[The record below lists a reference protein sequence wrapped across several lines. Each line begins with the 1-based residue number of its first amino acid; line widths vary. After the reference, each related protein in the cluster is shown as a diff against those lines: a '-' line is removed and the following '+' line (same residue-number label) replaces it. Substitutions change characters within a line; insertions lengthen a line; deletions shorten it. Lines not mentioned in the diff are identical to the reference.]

1 MIEWS
6 ILPNFLRNFST
17 MTFFFSY
24 FLSCT
29 PRMIARNYEQ
39 LLKGPFS
46 ATIVLSSSPIVNV
59 ASCHIN
65 NQGVF
70 LLQYSMK
77 LDLPRYTERFGAT
90 SLHGVQRVYELDSG
104 FDDGR
109 PMSGTLMKVGNDQ
122 ISEIERKMA
131 IVIPIKGER
140 LRLLEGVLSGVPHDC
155 LVIIVSNSPRQPVDR
170 YMLEKDALQQFNKFV
185 GRNALI
191 LHQRD
196 PGLSE
201 ALKEVGYTSILGPD
215 DIVRSGKAE
224 GMVLGMLLAKMAG
237 KEYVGFI
244 DADNY
249 VPGAVNEYVK
259 IFASGIAMSKTPY
272 TMIRVSWI
280 YKPKMSDTGLYFSKW
295 GRVSELTNQ
304 HLNSLIS
311 YYTGFETEV
320 MRTGNSGE
328 HCMSL
333 KLAELLS
340 YSSGY
345 SIEPYEVVNVLE
357 EFGGIIPTPH
367 QDAMD
372 KGVEVMQVETRN
384 PHFHEDK
391 GDDHLKEM
399 VVASLSSIYH
409 SKICP
414 PKLREKILESL
425 RAKSM
430 LEEGQQEAPVPL
442 KIEPFKDIDIRQF
455 AKVLNKAST
464 YAQ

>member
-1 MIEWS
+1 
-6 ILPNFLRNFST
+6 
-17 MTFFFSY
+17 
-24 FLSCT
+24 
-29 PRMIARNYEQ
+29 
-39 LLKGPFS
+39 
-46 ATIVLSSSPIVNV
+46 
-59 ASCHIN
+59 
-65 NQGVF
+65 
-70 LLQYSMK
+70 MK

-109 PMSGTLMKVGNDQ
+109 PASESIVNVGNNQ
-122 ISEIERKMA
+122 IVDIERRMA

-140 LRLLEGVLSGVPHDC
+140 LRLLEGVLSGIPHDC
-155 LVIIVSNSPRQPVDR
+155 LTIIVSNSLRQPVDR
-170 YMLEKDALQQFNKFV
+170 YKLEKEALQQFNRFV
-185 GRNALI
+185 GRNAFI

-196 PGLSE
+196 PALSE
-201 ALKEVGYTSILGPD
+201 VLREVGYTSILGPD
-215 DIVRSGKAE
+215 DMVRSGKAE
-224 GMVLGMLLAKMAG
+224 GMVIGMLLAKMAG
-237 KEYVGFI
+237 KDYVGFI

-259 IFASGIAMSKTPY
+259 IFASGIAMSQTPY
-272 TMIRVSWI
+272 TMTRVSWI
-280 YKPKMSDTGLYFSKW
+280 YKPKISETGLYFSKW

-304 HLNSLIS
+304 HLNSLVS

-333 KLAELLS
+333 KLAELLTF
-340 YSSGY
+340 SSAY
-345 SIEPYEVVNVLE
+345 AIEPYEIVNVLE
-357 EFGGIIPTPH
+357 EFGGIIPTVN

-399 VVASLSSIYH
+399 VVASLGSIYH

-414 PKLREKILESL
+414 PKLREKILETL
-425 RAKSM
+425 RSKNM
-430 LEEGQQEAPVPL
+430 LEEGQQQEPPAPV
-442 KIEPFKDIDIRQF
+442 KIEPFKDIDVRPF
-455 AKVLNKAST
+455 AKVLSKANT
-464 YAQ
+464 FAQ

>member
-1 MIEWS
+1 
-6 ILPNFLRNFST
+6 
-17 MTFFFSY
+17 
-24 FLSCT
+24 
-29 PRMIARNYEQ
+29 
-39 LLKGPFS
+39 
-46 ATIVLSSSPIVNV
+46 
-59 ASCHIN
+59 
-65 NQGVF
+65 
-70 LLQYSMK
+70 MK

-109 PMSGTLMKVGNDQ
+109 PTSESIVNIGNNQ
-122 ISEIERKMA
+122 IVDIERRMA
-131 IVIPIKGER
+131 IVIPTKGER
-140 LRLLEGVLSGVPHDC
+140 LRLLEGVLSGIPHDC
-155 LVIIVSNSPRQPVDR
+155 LTIIVSNSQRQPVDR
-170 YMLEKDALQQFNKFV
+170 YKLEKEALQQFNRFV
-185 GRNALI
+185 GRNAFI

-196 PGLSE
+196 PALSE
-201 ALKEVGYTSILGPD
+201 VLKEVGYTGILGPD
-215 DIVRSGKAE
+215 GMVRSGKAE
-224 GMVLGMLLAKMAG
+224 GMVIGMLLAKMAG

-259 IFASGIAMSKTPY
+259 IFASGIAMSQTPY
-272 TMIRVSWI
+272 TMTRVSWI
-280 YKPKMSDTGLYFSKW
+280 YKPKISETGLYFSKW

-304 HLNSLIS
+304 HLNSLVS

-333 KLAELLS
+333 KLAELLTF
-340 YSSGY
+340 SSAY
-345 SIEPYEVVNVLE
+345 AIEPYEIVNVLE
-357 EFGGIIPTPH
+357 EFGGIIPTVN

-372 KGVEVMQVETRN
+372 KGVEIMQVETRN

-399 VVASLSSIYH
+399 VVASLGSIYH

-414 PKLREKILESL
+414 PKLREKILETL
-425 RAKSM
+425 RSKNM
-430 LEEGQQEAPVPL
+430 LEEGQQEEPPAPI
-442 KIEPFKDIDIRQF
+442 KIEPFKDIDTRPF
-455 AKVLNKAST
+455 AKVLSKANT

>member
-1 MIEWS
+1 VQHS
-6 ILPNFLRNFST
+6 I
-17 MTFFFSY
+17 
-24 FLSCT
+24 
-29 PRMIARNYEQ
+29 
-39 LLKGPFS
+39 
-46 ATIVLSSSPIVNV
+46 
-59 ASCHIN
+59 
-65 NQGVF
+65 
-70 LLQYSMK
+70 K

-109 PMSGTLMKVGNDQ
+109 SMSETIMRVGNDQ
-122 ISEIERKMA
+122 ISEIERRMA

-185 GRNALI
+185 GRDALI

-340 YSSGY
+340 FSSGY

-357 EFGGIIPTPH
+357 EFGGIIPTVH

-399 VVASLSSIYH
+399 VMASLGSIYH

-425 RAKSM
+425 RGRSM
-430 LEEGQQEAPVPL
+430 LDEGQQEPPAPV
-442 KIEPFKDIDIRQF
+442 KIEPFKDIDIRLF
-455 AKVLNKAST
+455 AKVLSKADT

>member
-1 MIEWS
+1 
-6 ILPNFLRNFST
+6 
-17 MTFFFSY
+17 
-24 FLSCT
+24 
-29 PRMIARNYEQ
+29 
-39 LLKGPFS
+39 
-46 ATIVLSSSPIVNV
+46 
-59 ASCHIN
+59 
-65 NQGVF
+65 
-70 LLQYSMK
+70 MK

-109 PMSGTLMKVGNDQ
+109 PTSESIVNIGNNQ
-122 ISEIERKMA
+122 IVDIERRMA
-131 IVIPIKGER
+131 IVIPTKGER
-140 LRLLEGVLSGVPHDC
+140 LRLLEGVLSGIPHDC
-155 LVIIVSNSPRQPVDR
+155 LTIIVSNSLRQPVDR
-170 YMLEKDALQQFNKFV
+170 YKLEKEALQQFNRFV
-185 GRNALI
+185 GRNAFI

-196 PGLSE
+196 PALSE
-201 ALKEVGYTSILGPD
+201 VLKEVGYTSILGPD
-215 DIVRSGKAE
+215 DMVRSGKAE
-224 GMVLGMLLAKMAG
+224 GMVIGMLLAKMAG

-259 IFASGIAMSKTPY
+259 IFASGIAMSQTPY
-272 TMIRVSWI
+272 TMTRVSWI
-280 YKPKMSDTGLYFSKW
+280 YKPKISETGLYFSKW

-304 HLNSLIS
+304 HLNSLVS

-333 KLAELLS
+333 KLAELLTF
-340 YSSGY
+340 SSAY
-345 SIEPYEVVNVLE
+345 AIEPYEIVNVLE
-357 EFGGIIPTPH
+357 EFGGIIPTVN

-372 KGVEVMQVETRN
+372 KGVEIMQVETRN

-399 VVASLSSIYH
+399 VVASLGSIYH

-414 PKLREKILESL
+414 PKLREKILETL
-425 RAKSM
+425 RSKNM
-430 LEEGQQEAPVPL
+430 LEEGQQEEPPAPI
-442 KIEPFKDIDIRQF
+442 KIEPFKDIDTRPF
-455 AKVLNKAST
+455 AKVLSKANT

>member
-1 MIEWS
+1 
-6 ILPNFLRNFST
+6 
-17 MTFFFSY
+17 
-24 FLSCT
+24 
-29 PRMIARNYEQ
+29 
-39 LLKGPFS
+39 
-46 ATIVLSSSPIVNV
+46 
-59 ASCHIN
+59 
-65 NQGVF
+65 
-70 LLQYSMK
+70 MK
-77 LDLPRYTERFGAT
+77 LDMPRYTERFGAT

-109 PMSGTLMKVGNDQ
+109 SASETIMKVGNDQ
-122 ISEIERKMA
+122 ISDIERKMA

-140 LRLLEGVLSGVPHDC
+140 LRLLEGVLSGIPHDC

-170 YMLEKDALQQFNKFV
+170 YKLEKDALQQFNRFV

-224 GMVLGMLLAKMAG
+224 GMIIGMLLAKMAG

-259 IFASGIAMSKTPY
+259 IFASGIAMSQTPY

-280 YKPKMSDTGLYFSKW
+280 YKPKMSETGLYFSKW

-333 KLAELLS
+333 KLAELLTF
-340 YSSGY
+340 SSGY
-345 SIEPYEVVNVLE
+345 SIEPYEIVNILE
-357 EFGGIIPTPH
+357 EFGGIIPTMH

-372 KGVEVMQVETRN
+372 KGIEIMQVETRN

-391 GDDHLKEM
+391 GDEHLKEM
-399 VVASLSSIYH
+399 VMGSLGSIYN

-425 RAKSM
+425 RGKGM
-430 LEEGQQEAPVPL
+430 MEESQQEPPAPI
-442 KIEPFKDIDIRQF
+442 KIESFKDIDIKQF
-455 AKVLNKAST
+455 AKALNRATT

>member
-1 MIEWS
+1 
-6 ILPNFLRNFST
+6 
-17 MTFFFSY
+17 
-24 FLSCT
+24 
-29 PRMIARNYEQ
+29 
-39 LLKGPFS
+39 
-46 ATIVLSSSPIVNV
+46 
-59 ASCHIN
+59 
-65 NQGVF
+65 
-70 LLQYSMK
+70 MK

-109 PMSGTLMKVGNDQ
+109 PVSESIVNIGNNQ
-122 ISEIERKMA
+122 IVDIEGRMA
-131 IVIPIKGER
+131 IVIPTKGER
-140 LRLLEGVLSGVPHDC
+140 LRLLEGVLSGIPHDC
-155 LVIIVSNSPRQPVDR
+155 LTIIISNSPRHPVDR
-170 YMLEKDALQQFNKFV
+170 YKLEKEALQQFNRFV
-185 GRNALI
+185 GRNAFI

-196 PGLSE
+196 PVLSE
-201 ALKEVGYTSILGPD
+201 LLRDVGYNSILGPD
-215 DIVRSGKAE
+215 GMVRTGKAE
-224 GMVLGMLLAKMAG
+224 GMLIGMLLAKMAG

-249 VPGAVNEYVK
+249 VPGAVNEYAK

-272 TMIRVSWI
+272 VMVRISWI
-280 YKPKMSDTGLYFSKW
+280 YKPKISETGLYFSKW
-295 GRVSELTNQ
+295 GRVSETTNQ
-304 HLNSLIS
+304 HLNSLVS

-333 KLAELLS
+333 KLAELLT

-345 SIEPYEVVNVLE
+345 AIEPYEIVNILE
-357 EFGGIIPTPH
+357 EFGGIIPTVN

-372 KGVEVMQVETRN
+372 KGVEIMQVETRN

-399 VVASLSSIYH
+399 VVGSLGSIYH

-414 PKLREKILESL
+414 PKVREKILEAL
-425 RAKSM
+425 RSKNM
-430 LEEGQQEAPVPL
+430 LEESQQQEPPAPH
-442 KIEPFKDIDIRQF
+442 KIDPFKDIDVRQL
-455 AKVLNKAST
+455 AKVLSKAST

>member
-1 MIEWS
+1 
-6 ILPNFLRNFST
+6 
-17 MTFFFSY
+17 
-24 FLSCT
+24 
-29 PRMIARNYEQ
+29 
-39 LLKGPFS
+39 
-46 ATIVLSSSPIVNV
+46 
-59 ASCHIN
+59 
-65 NQGVF
+65 
-70 LLQYSMK
+70 MK

-109 PMSGTLMKVGNDQ
+109 PASESIVNIGNNQ
-122 ISEIERKMA
+122 IVDIERRMA

-140 LRLLEGVLSGVPHDC
+140 LRLLEGVLSGIPHDC
-155 LVIIVSNSPRQPVDR
+155 LTIIVSNSPRQPVDR
-170 YMLEKDALQQFNKFV
+170 YKLEKDALQQFNRFV
-185 GRNALI
+185 GRNAFI

-196 PGLSE
+196 PVLSE
-201 ALKEVGYTSILGPD
+201 VLRDVGYTSILGPD
-215 DIVRSGKAE
+215 GIVRSGKAE
-224 GMVLGMLLAKMAG
+224 GMVMGMLLAKMAG

-259 IFASGIAMSKTPY
+259 IFASGIAMSQTPY
-272 TMIRVSWI
+272 IMIRVSWI
-280 YKPKMSDTGLYFSKW
+280 YKPKISETGLYFSKW

-304 HLNSLIS
+304 HLNSLVS

-333 KLAELLS
+333 KLAELLT
-340 YSSGY
+340 YSSHY
-345 SIEPYEVVNVLE
+345 AIEPYEIVNVLE
-357 EFGGIIPTPH
+357 EFGGIIPTVN

-372 KGVEVMQVETRN
+372 KGVEIMQVETRN

-399 VVASLSSIYH
+399 VVASLASIYH
-409 SKICP
+409 SSICP

-425 RAKSM
+425 RGKNM
-430 LEEGQQEAPVPL
+430 LEDGQQEEPPAPV
-442 KIEPFKDIDIRQF
+442 KIEPFKDIDVRQF
-455 AKVLNKAST
+455 AKVLGKATT